1 MRRATLQTGPRL
13 PLAPAHAG
21 PTLPP
26 MTAVRSLLLLCL
38 LLANALV
45 AADTAVVPAP
55 DRAGPEAGKRIA
67 YLKIDGVIDPGKAAY
82 YRRALDPAI
91 AAQASGRAGPGPG
104 KAIASP
110 KTAGVIDPGKAAS
123 SRRPLDQAIA
133 AKVDAV
139 VV

>member
-45 AADTAVVPAP
+45 AADPAVVPAP

-82 YRRALDPAI
+82 YRRALD
-91 AAQASGRAGPGPG
+91 
-104 KAIASP
+104 
-110 KTAGVIDPGKAAS
+110 
-123 SRRPLDQAIA
+123 QAIV

-139 VV
+139 VVHLTTPGGRVDSAEGITKAALAMPEDGPLTVAFVDRER